1 MSQKMAWKTSFTF
14 SKTINTELICK
25 KLYVAL
31 KLSKS
36 GRGTCATLFE
46 KHSTPTKLRLV
57 SKYDVLK
64 KVNIGVF
71 LET

>member
-1 MSQKMAWKTSFTF
+1 MAWKTSFTF
-14 SKTINTELICK
+14 SKTINTKLICK
-25 KLYVAL
+25 KFYVAL

-36 GRGTCATLFE
+36 GRGGLALLFL
-46 KHSTPTKLRLV
+46 KNIQHPPKLRLV

>member
-1 MSQKMAWKTSFTF
+1 MLPF
-14 SKTINTELICK
+14 NCPNLVGG
-25 KLYVAL
+25 LAL
-31 KLSKS
+31 
-36 GRGTCATLFE
+36 LFL
-46 KHSTPTKLRLV
+46 KNIQHPPKLRLV